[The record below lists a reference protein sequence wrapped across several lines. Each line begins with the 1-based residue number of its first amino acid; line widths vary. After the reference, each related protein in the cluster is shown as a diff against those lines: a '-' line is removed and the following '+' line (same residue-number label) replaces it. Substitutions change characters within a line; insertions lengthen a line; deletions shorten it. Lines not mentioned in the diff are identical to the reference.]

1 MRTLKYIIAAAA
13 LLSLLAVG
21 AKGENSARCRKVQM
35 EQPAQ
40 KDTVATLNLDTVAA
54 ISTRVTD
61 WLNSQLVLS
70 DKQYKKLYE
79 SVFKEVIVLQ
89 TTNKHI
95 DAQEALDEIDTK
107 MKRFLKEYQYKL
119 YLQIREKIYE
129 RLQAEALKQ

>member
-1 MRTLKYIIAAAA
+1 
-13 LLSLLAVG
+13 
-21 AKGENSARCRKVQM
+21 M